1 MTRDVETTGE
11 GRGRSFTGVLTR
23 GGGVDSAAI
32 KIKPSPPTAS
42 PGTRVSPHWLVRIHL
57 VILASLKCIYGES
70 AAGRAEGGVSAPGTR
85 ALDRERHGPA
95 RAPARQRLSRL
106 TATQPFIGQPCT
118 APPLSQACSG
128 PLGDS
133 LGDRRPL
140 PAGGT
145 LHSAGRRGEKKI
157 NKLENCEAVISA
169 VQGIKTSCCRGK

>member
-70 AAGRAEGGVSAPGTR
+70 AAGRAEGGCLCPRDPRPRPRAPRPGARARSAAVVPAYSDPAIHWTTVYSASSKPGLLWTTR
-85 ALDRERHGPA
+85 GFSRGPA
-95 RAPARQRLSRL
+95 ATARW
-106 TATQPFIGQPCT
+106 
-118 APPLSQACSG
+118 
-128 PLGDS
+128 GDFA
-133 LGDRRPL
+133 LCGEE
-140 PAGGT
+140 
-145 LHSAGRRGEKKI
+145 GREENQQTGE
-157 NKLENCEAVISA
+157 L
-169 VQGIKTSCCRGK
+169 